1 MKKEMRSMYVSPK
14 VEVIYVEVESLLASS
29 TEQNPQGEDN
39 SPYWEEEAF

>member
-1 MKKEMRSMYVSPK
+1 MKKRNAKYVSPK
-14 VEVIYVEVESLLASS
+14 VEVIYVEAESLLASS